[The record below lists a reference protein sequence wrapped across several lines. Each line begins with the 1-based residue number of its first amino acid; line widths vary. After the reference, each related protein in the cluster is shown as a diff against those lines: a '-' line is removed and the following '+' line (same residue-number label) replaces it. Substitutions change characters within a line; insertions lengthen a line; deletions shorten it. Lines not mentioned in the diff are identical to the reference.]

1 MMTFD
6 QLIAPMTVGEFLRD
20 VHGRTHKLLRGAA
33 GRFAGLLTWR
43 DLNRI
48 LAEHRLDHPRLRLC
62 GAGGADHDGF
72 VHHSLRRGVLRVPR
86 LDAAALQQ
94 RLRDGATLILNDVD
108 ELHTPI
114 GRLALALERGFREA
128 VHANLYAA
136 WRDQQGFHLHWDD
149 HDVLVVQIA
158 GRKRWRVYGPTRP
171 APLTGDGPSMTP
183 PSAPLWEGELRDG
196 DVLYLPRGCWH
207 EACGVGEPT
216 VHVSFAIPSST
227 GVDFLEWFVGQL
239 RDDVAARENLPRFSG
254 REARAGLVAHLRAL
268 VVDRLDDAA
277 LDRYLAEHDAHLP
290 ARPILGLPWAAT
302 PDAAPPEDGAV
313 RLVPPVAVIEREVAG
328 GPSACA

>member
-114 GRLALALERGFREA
+114 GRLALALERLPEA
-128 VHANLYAA
+128 HLVDRKAA
-136 WRDQQGFHLHWDD
+136 LCRDIPNQIEHRVIRQRLTQGSGKLLRADTPRPGDIVD
-149 HDVLVVQIA
+149 H
-158 GRKRWRVYGPTRP
+158 
-171 APLTGDGPSMTP
+171 
-183 PSAPLWEGELRDG
+183 
-196 DVLYLPRGCWH
+196 
-207 EACGVGEPT
+207 
-216 VHVSFAIPSST
+216 
-227 GVDFLEWFVGQL
+227 
-239 RDDVAARENLPRFSG
+239 VAA
-254 REARAGLVAHLRAL
+254 
-268 VVDRLDDAA
+268 
-277 LDRYLAEHDAHLP
+277 
-290 ARPILGLPWAAT
+290 LGDHT
-302 PDAAPPEDGAV
+302 V
-313 RLVPPVAVIEREVAG
+313 
-328 GPSACA
+328 